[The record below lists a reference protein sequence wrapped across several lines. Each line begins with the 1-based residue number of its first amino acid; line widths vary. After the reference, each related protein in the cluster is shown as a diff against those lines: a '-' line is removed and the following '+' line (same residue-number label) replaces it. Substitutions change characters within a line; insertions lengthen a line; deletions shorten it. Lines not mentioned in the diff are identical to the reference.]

1 MPQIEFSQ
9 YTEYV
14 TEGPVVHPVAL
25 DQHDLGNPL
34 ALAALAEGYAHVTA
48 LGRAPVMDVTASD
61 RLKIAASEVYHTD
74 VVEHE
79 VVSDRPAEVVER
91 LLWVRDRPEWGAGM
105 DAYLG
110 MVVFWQGTLW
120 RCLQSHR
127 TQAQWRPGA
136 AGTAALWARYY
147 ALDEAHAWVQPLG
160 SEDAYARGAKVTH
173 DGHTWTSLIDAN
185 VWAPG
190 TGALWRCEDCEPVGP
205 GEWAAGV
212 AYKVGDRVT
221 YQGAEYRCLQS
232 HTSLVGWEPP
242 VVPALWLKL

>member
-1 MPQIEFSQ
+1 MTRIDFSQ

-91 LLWVRDRPEWGAGM
+91 LLWVRTRPEWYVGLQTVAA
-105 DAYLG
+105 DAERTVGVYFNPADGNLY
-110 MVVFWQGTLW
+110 
-120 RCLQSHR
+120 RCVLPHV
-127 TQAQWRPGA
+127 TQANWRPDLPGVSN
-136 AGTAALWARYY
+136 LWARFYEPE
-147 ALDEAHAWVQPLG
+147 DGPQPWEQPLG
-160 SEDAYARGAKVTH
+160 AGYGYLKGAKVTH
-173 DGHTWTSLIDAN
+173 NGFVWESVFDGEN
-185 VWAPG
+185 VWEPG
-190 TGALWRCEDCEPVGP
+190 VF
-205 GEWAAGV
+205 
-212 AYKVGDRVT
+212 
-221 YQGAEYRCLQS
+221 
-232 HTSLVGWEPP
+232 GWE
-242 VVPALWLKL
+242 VV